1 MHLEISLSLVCL
13 VYEYAKP
20 HEIASENHDG
30 RASDLWTTA
39 KISEAVA
46 LLNR

>member
-1 MHLEISLSLVCL
+1 MLKSHGT
-13 VYEYAKP
+13 
-20 HEIASENHDG
+20 ASKNHDG

-39 KISEAVA
+39 KISEAAA

>member
-1 MHLEISLSLVCL
+1 MHPEISLSLVHL
-13 VYEYAKP
+13 VYDAKP
-20 HEIASENHDG
+20 HKTANKNHDG

-39 KISEAVA
+39 KVSEAVA

>member
-1 MHLEISLSLVCL
+1 MHPEISLGLVCL
-13 VYEYAKP
+13 VYNAKP
-20 HEIASENHDG
+20 HETASKNHDG

>member
-1 MHLEISLSLVCL
+1 MHPEISLSLVCL
-13 VYEYAKP
+13 EYDEKP
-20 HEIASENHDG
+20 YEIASKNHNG
-30 RASDLWTTA
+30 RASDLQTTA